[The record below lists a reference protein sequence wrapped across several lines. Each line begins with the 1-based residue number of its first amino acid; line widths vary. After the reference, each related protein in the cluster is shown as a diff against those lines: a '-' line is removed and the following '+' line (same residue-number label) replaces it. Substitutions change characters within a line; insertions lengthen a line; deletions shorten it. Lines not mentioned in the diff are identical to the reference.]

1 MYQELYSHIAKACC
15 AITVIEDDEV
25 VSEGTGFTINAD
37 GQILTAAHVALGQW
51 PVDLK
56 KYADRN
62 TKIIAKLP
70 GISEYECKLA
80 ICGLEIRVSAF
91 SKPVWVDFAALVP
104 SNALPAPVP
113 FLKSRVLS
121 PRLGEE
127 VFLAGYSEELEI
139 PFGVDKLLRSDVSGA
154 DDFYRAMSR
163 GYLADMTGPLIKRGV
178 IGNSRGIYAQDS
190 ASGKTISC
198 EVIFV
203 DNGMNPGASGG
214 PVVNKVGEAIGIM
227 TKRAITSAAQRADPS
242 LAIPSGCTIAISLHP
257 LLATSRDVP

>member
-25 VSEGTGFTINAD
+25 VSDGTGFTINAD
-37 GQILTAAHVALGQW
+37 GQILTAAHVVMGEW
-51 PVDLK
+51 PVDK
-56 KYADRN
+56 KRYAGRN

-70 GISEYECKLA
+70 GIPEFECELA

-91 SKPVWVDFAALVP
+91 SNSVWVDFAALTP
-104 SNALPAPVP
+104 LNALPVPVP
-113 FLKSRVLS
+113 FLKSRILS
-121 PRLGEE
+121 PGLGEE

-139 PFGVDKLLRSDVSGA
+139 PFGVDKLLRNDVSGA

-178 IGNSRGIYAQDS
+178 IGNSRGINAHDS
-190 ASGKTISC
+190 KSGTTISC

-214 PVVNKVGEAIGIM
+214 PVVNREGEAIGIM
-227 TKRAITSAAQRADPS
+227 TKRAITSAAQGADPN

-257 LLATSRDVP
+257 LLATNRGVS

>member
-1 MYQELYSHIAKACC
+1 MYQELYADISKACC
-15 AITVIEDDEV
+15 AITVFEDEEV
-25 VSEGTGFTINAD
+25 VSEGTGFTINAE

-70 GISEYECKLA
+70 GIPEYECQLA
-80 ICGLEIRVSAF
+80 ISGLEIRVTAF
-91 SKPVWVDFAALVP
+91 SKPIWIDFAALVP

-113 FLKSRVLS
+113 FLRSRILS

-127 VFLAGYSEELEI
+127 VFVAGYSEELEI
-139 PFGVDKLLRSDVSGA
+139 PFGVDRLLRRDVPGA
-154 DDFYRAMSR
+154 ADFYKAMSR

-178 IGNSRGIYAQDS
+178 IGNSQGLYAQDS
-190 ASGKTISC
+190 ASGRTISC
-198 EVIFV
+198 EIIFI

-214 PVVNKVGEAIGIM
+214 PVVNSEGEAIGII
-227 TKRAITSAAQRADPS
+227 TKRAITSAAQGADPS

-257 LLATSRDVP
+257 LLAASSDTP